1 MDWAVLSSDVFIAV
15 AVAAL
20 VAAPFVGVCGGWRAL
35 RAPAIGAIALVLLGS
50 LVLLAASWRGIP
62 GGIRAA
68 FFGHAALIVSA
79 AALAEIGRVARVLFR
94 DPLAAA
100 MAGLVAGVVL
110 VVGIFALAPLTENA
124 SPSLSAALLFANP
137 LVAVTSA
144 AGIDLLHLDT
154 FYRTSPLA
162 HRGVAVPA
170 WTTACV
176 VYAVVG
182 LAAFGASRI
191 RPWSPR
197 T

>member
-1 MDWAVLSSDVFIAV
+1 VAASDAFIAL
-15 AVAAL
+15 AIAL
-20 VAAPFVGVCGGWRAL
+20 MTSAPVIGTAGGWRAL
-35 RAPAIGAIALVLLGS
+35 PLGITAALAALLVAS
-50 LVLLAASWRGIP
+50 LGLLAFSWRGIP

-68 FFGHAALIVSA
+68 LYGHAALVISI
-79 AALAEIGRVARVLFR
+79 AALSGLGGVIGKMFSDRLT
-94 DPLAAA
+94 AA
-100 MAGLVAGVVL
+100 MAGFAAGVLLVAGMFL
-110 VVGIFALAPLTENA
+110 LAPLTEDT
-124 SPSLSAALLFANP
+124 SPAVAKGLLLANP
-137 LVAVTSA
+137 LVAVTAA

-170 WTTACV
+170 WTTACL

-197 T
+197 S

>member
-1 MDWAVLSSDVFIAV
+1 VDWPVFASNVLIAV
-15 AVAAL
+15 AMAML
-20 VAAPFVGVCGGWRAL
+20 TAAPIVGAAGGWQVLPRSIA
-35 RAPAIGAIALVLLGS
+35 AAFAIS
-50 LVLLAASWRGIP
+50 LFSSFALLAFSWRTIP

-68 FFGHAALIVSA
+68 AYGHGALIVA
-79 AALAEIGRVARVLFR
+79 FAALVEVGFITRKI
-94 DPLAAA
+94 LADRLHAA
-100 MAGLVAGVVL
+100 MAALGVGVLLVAG
-110 VVGIFALAPLTENA
+110 IFAMAPLTEEI
-124 SPSLSAALLFANP
+124 SPALAQALLLANP

-154 FYRTSPLA
+154 IYRTSPLA

-170 WTTACV
+170 WTTACA

-191 RPWSPR
+191 RLWSPR